1 MPFFI
6 VEISSIRFPKYI
18 FLLSFYYICIKV
30 LVSWISFQIL
40 LEVGFEILLYRSI
53 EGIEGF
59 EISKMV
65 RKIVEKMRKV
75 SLLGK
80 NIVNMVYGKGFRYSF
95 RQRNPYDIWP
105 SIIMQWL
112 IIFVARW
119 YCLSFLVNYFQS
131 FARRF
136 CTFKKLNGSAADRI
150 MGIIFFEWDQE

>member
-40 LEVGFEILLYRSI
+40 LEVGFEILL
-53 EGIEGF
+53 F
-59 EISKMV
+59 SKMV

-112 IIFVARW
+112 IIFVVRW